1 MNELLV
7 LILIFNCVFPQSI
20 SFDKHNSDLDSL
32 ANNSYLQVINKKHSS
47 ILGRD
52 KDPKLPTDISKT
64 KLWIRETNWTI
75 ATILGLRLLT
85 KFIYPKS
92 TISHFNVQNAVAFT
106 IDDGFCGADN
116 KDGCMVEEVRKLFK
130 SYNAHATFFIAG
142 SHCNH
147 VTIKDVNSII
157 DDGHEIANHNMMD
170 WSYQDYSID
179 EFDLNLT
186 KDILSLYKQKYPLW
200 YRAPF
205 GNLSRNMQKVIDREN
220 LIHVVPDA
228 FANDTYIPDPNW
240 ISKYILKRVKPGS
253 IILIHMPEREVR
265 EWNYEAMKLTLQ
277 GLKEMNLEILN
288 LTEMKLLYNEQVK

>member
-1 MNELLV
+1 MNVLLV
-7 LILIFNCVFPQSI
+7 LILISNCVFPQSI
-20 SFDKHNSDLDSL
+20 SFDKYNNDLDSL
-32 ANNSYLQVINKKHSS
+32 SNNSYLQVINKKHSS

-75 ATILGLRLLT
+75 ASILGLRLLT

-116 KDGCMVEEVRKLFK
+116 KDGCMIEEVRKLFK

-142 SHCNH
+142 SHCNN
-147 VTIKDVNSII
+147 VSIKDVNSII

-179 EFDLNLT
+179 EFEFDLNLT
-186 KDILSLYKQKYPLW
+186 
-200 YRAPF
+200 
-205 GNLSRNMQKVIDREN
+205 
-220 LIHVVPDA
+220 
-228 FANDTYIPDPNW
+228 
-240 ISKYILKRVKPGS
+240 
-253 IILIHMPEREVR
+253 
-265 EWNYEAMKLTLQ
+265 
-277 GLKEMNLEILN
+277 
-288 LTEMKLLYNEQVK
+288 